1 MINKESLWFVTL
13 FSLILV
19 LGIYYVTLGDEKLFL
34 DNVKDS
40 EPVIN
45 LNESDILT
53 SLKVA
58 SDEQRLEQIMKYE
71 NILLDNTASVEE
83 KNDAY
88 DGLKNIQSNTSKA
101 EEIKILLKEKF
112 SFDTFV
118 EIKNDNINITVSN
131 KEHDLNIAN
140 NIIREVQGLYK
151 RQMYITVKFS

>member
-140 NIIREVQGLYK
+140 NIIREVQDLYK